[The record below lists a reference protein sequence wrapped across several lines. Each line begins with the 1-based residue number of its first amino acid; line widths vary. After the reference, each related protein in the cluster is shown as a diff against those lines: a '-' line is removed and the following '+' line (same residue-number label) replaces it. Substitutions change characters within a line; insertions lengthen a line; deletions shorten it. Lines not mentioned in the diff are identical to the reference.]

1 MRSCLELSFIL
12 TCRGFEPITSD
23 PIGLKS
29 TEEKKEKQKTDSISF
44 FTLMN
49 VYHAFYALTSKV
61 LISNKTH

>member
-12 TCRGFEPITSD
+12 TRRGFEPITSD

-29 TEEKKEKQKTDSISF
+29 TEEKKNRRPILFLF

-49 VYHAFYALTSKV
+49 VYLAFLCINIKS
-61 LISNKTH
+61 THFQ